1 MVNNFE
7 LKDTKY
13 FLRGVEVEMK
23 QFAANEPV
31 LPQMGYLM
39 LGLPTTEAEL

>member
-13 FLRGVEVEMK
+13 FLRDSEVEME
-23 QFAANEPV
+23 QFAANGQGFKQLGYD
-31 LPQMGYLM
+31 LPS
-39 LGLPTTEAEL
+39 PRANRR